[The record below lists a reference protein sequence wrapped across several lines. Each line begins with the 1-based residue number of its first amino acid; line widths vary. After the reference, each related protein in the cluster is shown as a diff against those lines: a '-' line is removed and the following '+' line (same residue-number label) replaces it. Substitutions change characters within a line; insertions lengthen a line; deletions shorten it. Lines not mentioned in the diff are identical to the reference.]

1 MAEEIIEP
9 DKPDT
14 GKTVLVVEDDN
25 NFVRII
31 NAKLNKNG
39 IKTLVSSTAS
49 GGLQMLEQNK
59 VDLVWLDHYLVG
71 EQTGYDFVA
80 AAKKDKRF
88 SRIPIFLVTNYDDYG
103 NTVVFLERLTSEEK
117 PKTYLEYGIDKY
129 FVKSNTSLDTII
141 LEIKKKLGL

>member
-9 DKPDT
+9 NQPDS

-31 NAKLNKNG
+31 NAKLGKNG

-59 VDLVWLDHYLVG
+59 VDLIWLDHYLVG

-80 AAKKDKRF
+80 AVKKDKRF
-88 SRIPIFLVTNYDDYG
+88 NRIPIFLVTNYDDYG
-103 NTVVFLERLTSEEK
+103 NTVVFLERLTTEEK

-141 LEIKKKLGL
+141 LEIRKKLGL

>member
-1 MAEEIIEP
+1 MVEEINEP
-9 DKPDT
+9 DTPDT

-25 NFVRII
+25 NYVRII
-31 NAKLNKNG
+31 NAKHNKNG
-39 IKTLVSSTAS
+39 IKTLNASTAAA
-49 GGLQMLEQNK
+49 GLQMLEQNR
-59 VDLVWLDHYLVG
+59 VDLIWLDHYLVG
-71 EQTGYDFVA
+71 EQTGYDFVS

-88 SRIPIFLVTNYDDYG
+88 NRIPIFLVTNYDDYG

>member
-1 MAEEIIEP
+1 MDTVNLDPI
-9 DKPDT
+9 KPDT

-31 NAKLNKNG
+31 DAKLGKNG
-39 IKTLVSSTAS
+39 IHTLNSNTAT
-49 GGLQMLEQNK
+49 GGLKMLEENK

-71 EQTGYDFVA
+71 EETGYDFVA
-80 AAKKDKRF
+80 AVKKDKRF
-88 SRIPIFLVTNYDDYG
+88 NRIPIFLVTNYDDYG

-141 LEIKKKLGL
+141 MEIKKKLGI